1 MLRKVKMN
9 EKLKGKSKDLKE
21 RLYSFALRIV
31 NFVKSLS
38 KNWIAREIGKQ
49 LLHSG
54 TSVAANYEEACGA
67 FSKDDFIYKINTA
80 LKEARETHY
89 WLRLIRDSNLI
100 PENMD
105 KHMSEAYELV
115 KILTSIVKTS
125 QGRK

>member
-1 MLRKVKMN
+1 MN

-80 LKEARETHY
+80 LKEARESHY
-89 WLRLIRDSNLI
+89 WLRLIRDTKIASGDELNQLVQ
-100 PENMD
+100 E
-105 KHMSEAYELV
+105 SEEIS
-115 KILTSIVKTS
+115 KILGQSVKTAR
-125 QGRK
+125 GNIEK